1 MIVGA
6 RDGDSERL
14 AVGLASHGSRPALSL
29 SAGRKKWK
37 EEEEIRVRINCIRV

>member
-1 MIVGA
+1 MIVGT

-29 SAGRKKWK
+29 SAGRKKWERRRNGRK
-37 EEEEIRVRINCIRV
+37 KKK